1 MKRAII
7 IGATSG
13 IGKELAL
20 LLIKKNYLVGITGR
34 RKELLDK
41 LHQQSLGNFIVSNFD
56 ISQTS
61 SIGGELNSLVEQLGG
76 LDLLIL
82 CSGYGDLN
90 PKLNT
95 DIELETVNTNVN
107 GFTTI
112 ACWAHNYFITQDYG
126 HFAAISSIAGLRGG
140 RLAPAYNASKAFQI
154 NYLEALRQ
162 NLNKKFKK
170 IYITDIRPGFVE
182 TAMAKGDKKFWVAT
196 PQKAAQQ
203 ILSAIHK
210 KKKVVYVTKR
220 WELIAILLK
229 IIPRSIYEKL

>member
-20 LLIKKNYLVGITGR
+20 LLIKENYLVGITGR

-41 LHQQSLGNFIVSNFD
+41 LHQQLLGNFIVSSFD

-112 ACWAHNYFITQDYG
+112 ACWAHKYFITQEYG

-220 WELIAILLK
+220 WELIATLLK